1 MVSSMIYLR
10 LNEKSIF
17 SYNKLFTC
25 LHSLFYAYF
34 NKQRAMVKS
43 LLLKSSFNKYIAFTI
58 KYHYNTGR
66 PHQHFQQL
74 KSLRTLILQVHR
86 KRCSY
91 QHSYTEPSKIRALG
105 GSISLLFN
113 KFGARGCAN
122 LATGKG
128 SDSQ

>member
-1 MVSSMIYLR
+1 
-10 LNEKSIF
+10 
-17 SYNKLFTC
+17 
-25 LHSLFYAYF
+25 
-34 NKQRAMVKS
+34 MVKS

-113 KFGARGCAN
+113 KFGASSCEQPLSEPSAPETPCCAN
-122 LATGKG
+122 LATGTG